1 MNANC
6 FIFTIRQKMFPLFL
20 TKTIRKKVL
29 MAQRLVSSGKF
40 SDSFVIGKE
49 LGKGA
54 FATVFKATG
63 VGKASAAS
71 GDLGLPPPPT
81 EFAVKRIDRKGLKEE
96 DRQSVY
102 DEVRDIDKVIPISFR

>member
-1 MNANC
+1 
-6 FIFTIRQKMFPLFL
+6 
-20 TKTIRKKVL
+20 

-102 DEVRDIDKVIPISFR
+102 DEVRDIDKVIPIPFR